1 MRPFSPSKIL
11 LDPKTLSSI
20 EAIEAAFVHF
30 GSLVDS
36 ASPSF
41 LKRARRFNMV
51 YMEPLNLYAVFLSLA
66 KGLDLSDED
75 RQFLYDCSFHY
86 DLNAAFKAMSGSS
99 GTPCHAERYF
109 NDLMSSFSEVSDVS
123 KDACSPPQS

>member
-1 MRPFSPSKIL
+1 MYTRSRIF

-20 EAIEAAFVHF
+20 ESIEAAFVKL
-30 GSLVDS
+30 GALVDK
-36 ASPSF
+36 AAPVF
-41 LKRARRFNMV
+41 LRRSERFNMR
-51 YMEPLNLYAVFLSLA
+51 YMEPLHLYAIFLSLA

-75 RQFLYDCSFHY
+75 RKFLYDCSFYY
-86 DLNAAFKAMSGSS
+86 DLNSAFKAMSGSS

-109 NDLMSSFSEVSDVS
+109 NDLISSFSEVSDVS